1 MIIVVADAFSDQF
14 LGGAELTSDALLESG
29 FNNYK
34 KINSPQLT
42 EDLIKKYKDKK
53 WIFFNFF
60 YLRDKNLLKIATT
73 VKDYSVVEYDYKYC
87 KHRLKSKHE
96 SVGEKCECEKS
107 SKGKLIAIFLA
118 RSKNLFFM
126 SKTQK
131 NEYENI
137 FPMLSRHENSYVLS
151 SSFSSESLEYIR
163 SLGDKK
169 KNDKYIILNSD
180 SWVKGTA
187 NCIESAK
194 KNKLKYELVGGLPHQ
209 ELLKK
214 LSESRG
220 LIFLPNGF
228 DTCPRIVIEAKLLGC
243 DVRLNE
249 NVQHKDESWFKDPDS
264 IVDYINK
271 QKSFFYEKCLEQ
283 HIRYQEREDIIKF
296 HFIIPGYNVSSW
308 IGKCVSSILRQK
320 YNNYTVTY
328 IDDMSTDITVAS
340 YQKLTKK
347 NKKFKIIKNTKKR
360 YALKNISIAIDSLKA
375 DKEDVIIV
383 LDADDWLSSP
393 QVLGYL
399 NSFYQEKKCLM
410 TYGSYMY
417 YPFGTEGVEPSDYP
431 REVVEGNTY
440 REDDWRATHLRT
452 FKKKLWDNINQ
463 DDFIDEDGEYY
474 KMAYDQAMMLPM
486 LEMAREYAAYTPEI
500 LHVYNRANALNV
512 DKIRQK
518 QQYETMLRI
527 RKRNKYERLSFED

>member
-1 MIIVVADAFSDQF
+1 MIIVVADIFSNQF
-14 LGGAELTSDALLESG
+14 IGGAELTSEALLESG
-29 FNNYK
+29 FDNYK
-34 KINSPQLT
+34 KINSPNLT
-42 EDLIKKYKDKK
+42 EEIIEKYKDKK
-53 WIFFNFF
+53 WVFFNF
-60 YLRDKNLLKIATT
+60 YHVSEKNLLKIATT
-73 VKDYSVVEYDYKYC
+73 IKEYSVVEYDYKYC

-96 SVGEKCECEKS
+96 NIGEKCECEKS
-107 SKGKLIAIFLA
+107 SKGKLTAIFLA

-137 FPMLSRHENSYVLS
+137 FPMLSKHKNSYVLS
-151 SSFSSESLEYIR
+151 SSFSSENLEYIH
-163 SLGDKK
+163 SLSNK

-180 SWVKGTA
+180 SWVKGTT
-187 NCIESAK
+187 NCIKYAK
-194 KNKLKYELVGGLPHQ
+194 KNKLKYELIGGLPHQ

-243 DVRLNE
+243 DVRLNQ
-249 NVQHKDESWFKDPDS
+249 NVQHKNESWFKDVDS

-308 IGKCVSSILRQK
+308 IGKCISSILRQK

-328 IDDMSTDITVAS
+328 VDDMSTDCTVVS

-347 NKKFKIIKNTKKR
+347 DKKFKIIKNTKKR

-375 DKEDVIIV
+375 DKEDVVIV

-393 QVLGYL
+393 DVLGYL

-417 YPFGTEGVEPSDYP
+417 YPFGTEGIEPSDYP
-431 REVVEGNTY
+431 SEVVEENTY

-486 LEMAREYAAYTPEI
+486 LEMTREYAAYTPEI